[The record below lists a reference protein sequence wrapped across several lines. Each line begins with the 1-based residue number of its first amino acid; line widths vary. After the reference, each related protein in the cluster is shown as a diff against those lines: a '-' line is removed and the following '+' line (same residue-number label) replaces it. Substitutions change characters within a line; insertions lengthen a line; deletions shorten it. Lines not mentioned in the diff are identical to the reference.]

1 MKRFTRL
8 FIELDRTTR
17 TSVKLEALRRY
28 FAEADPADAAWALA
42 VLSGRRGRRPV
53 STTLLREWVATAAD
67 LPLWMVE
74 ECYDAVGDLAET
86 LALLLPEPRADG
98 SDASPPPLH
107 QVMEAWI
114 LPLAGLDAGEQE
126 HRLRESWRELS
137 TDERFLFH
145 KLLTG
150 GFRVGVGQK
159 LVTRALAEV
168 VDMDP
173 ATLAHRLTGRW
184 EPTAEAFLRLTSV
197 DAGLPDPGRPYPFM
211 LAHPL
216 SDGPEAADLG
226 SPASWAMEWKWDGI
240 RAQLIYREGEV
251 LLWSR
256 GEEVITPSFPE
267 IAEAGRILP
276 PGTVLD
282 GELVPWRDGRPL
294 PFAELQRR
302 LGRKRPGARILRE
315 VPVVFLAYDLLESG
329 AEDRRAEPFRVRRGA
344 LENLWLR
351 LSAPPF
357 ASVTAEAGS
366 PSTPDSPSASDDL
379 AAPGDPQATALHPP
393 PDVSRIP
400 GLPLLLVPLVEA
412 DTWADAARLRTSS
425 RERRVEGLMLKGMET
440 PYRGGRARGIWWKWK
455 VDPFTL
461 DAVLLY
467 AKKGHGRRAS
477 LFTDFTF
484 GVQDGKGFVPVASA
498 YSGLTDAEFRKVDR
512 WIRRHITER
521 FGPVRAVEPG
531 LVFELAF
538 EGIRRST
545 RHRAGVALRF
555 PRMSRWRQ
563 DKDPGDADTLSS
575 VLALLPPEP
584 DSEP

>member
-8 FIELDRTTR
+8 FVELDRTTR
-17 TSVKLEALRRY
+17 TTVKLDALRRY

-53 STTLLREWVATAAD
+53 STTLLRAWVATAAD

-74 ECYDAVGDLAET
+74 ECHDAVGDLAET
-86 LALLLPEPRADG
+86 LALLLPDPRADG

-107 QVMEAWI
+107 QVMNDWI
-114 LPLAGLDAGEQE
+114 LPLAGLDPGEQE
-126 HRLRESWRELS
+126 RRLREYWRGLS
-137 TDERFLFH
+137 TDERFIFQ

-168 VDMDP
+168 VGMDP

-184 EPTAEAFLRLTSV
+184 EPTAEAFLRLTSA

-216 SDGPEAADLG
+216 AEGPEEAELG
-226 SPASWAMEWKWDGI
+226 PPASWAMEWKWDGI
-240 RAQLIYREGEV
+240 RAQLIHREGEV

-267 IAEAGRILP
+267 IAEAGRTLP

-282 GELVPWRDGRPL
+282 GELLPWREGRPL

-329 AEDRRAEPFRVRRGA
+329 AEDRREDPFRARRRA
-344 LENLWLR
+344 LEELWLR

-357 ASVTAEAGS
+357 ATAGRGEAAPEIGEAAEAPGS
-366 PSTPDSPSASDDL
+366 
-379 AAPGDPQATALHPP
+379 HPP
-393 PDVSRIP
+393 PAVSRIP
-400 GLPLLLVPLVEA
+400 GLPLLLAPLVDAE
-412 DTWADAARLRTSS
+412 TWADAAGLRASS
-425 RERRVEGLMLKGMET
+425 RQRLVEGLMLKGMDA
-440 PYRGGRARGIWWKWK
+440 PYRGGRARGGWWKWK

-484 GVQDGKGFVPVASA
+484 GVRDGDGFVPVASA

-512 WIRRHITER
+512 WIRRHVTER

-563 DKDPGDADTLSS
+563 DKEPADADTLAS
-575 VLALLPPEP
+575 VLALLPPDPGATGEP
-584 DSEP
+584 